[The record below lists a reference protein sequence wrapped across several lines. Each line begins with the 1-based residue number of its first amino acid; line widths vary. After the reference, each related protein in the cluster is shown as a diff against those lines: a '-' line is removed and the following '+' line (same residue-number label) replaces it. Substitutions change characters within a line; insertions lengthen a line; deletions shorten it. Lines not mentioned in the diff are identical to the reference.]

1 MFPFRPTSDR
11 SLKLISCRTVIFCVA
26 ALALLAR
33 YSPPSLSPVHVSFAV
48 RLHPSPAHG
57 QYFDH
62 DDSPW
67 VSPVTAALVTP
78 LPTATPRFAHRSE
91 PLVEITANGWHYNRP
106 PPNRT
111 DF

>member
-11 SLKLISCRTVIFCVA
+11 SLKLISRRKVIFCVA
-26 ALALLAR
+26 AIALLAR
-33 YSPPSLSPVHVSFAV
+33 YSPPSLSPLHIRLAV
-48 RLHPSPAHG
+48 RSHTSSAYG

-62 DDSPW
+62 DDSQW
-67 VSPVTAALVTP
+67 VSPVTAVLLTALP
-78 LPTATPRFAHRSE
+78 SATPKFTHRSE
-91 PLVEITANGWHYNRP
+91 PLVEIMENGWHYNRP